1 MGKGEQDKKTELR
14 GGRLGQAGVR
24 AGTGESQ
31 GARGGPRGEGR

>member
-31 GARGGPRGEGR
+31 GWGRTQGEGR